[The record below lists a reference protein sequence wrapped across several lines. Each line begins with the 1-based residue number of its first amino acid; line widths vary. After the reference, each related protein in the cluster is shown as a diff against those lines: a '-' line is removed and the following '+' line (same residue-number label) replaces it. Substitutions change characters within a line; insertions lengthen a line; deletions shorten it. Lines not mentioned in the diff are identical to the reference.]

1 METWSHRSCAACR
14 ATWRRGKG
22 AGRLAAGHDA
32 LAAAGWAR
40 YVNGAYTGYTIAFKP
55 NFGLQDQPV
64 ASAVKARAALR
75 QAIADYPA
83 VRDAVEAVRQSAGDD
98 DSD

>member
-1 METWSHRSCAACR
+1 METWSYRSCAACR

-32 LAAAGWAR
+32 LAAAGWGR
-40 YVNGAYTGYTIAFKP
+40 YVNGAYTGYTIGFKP